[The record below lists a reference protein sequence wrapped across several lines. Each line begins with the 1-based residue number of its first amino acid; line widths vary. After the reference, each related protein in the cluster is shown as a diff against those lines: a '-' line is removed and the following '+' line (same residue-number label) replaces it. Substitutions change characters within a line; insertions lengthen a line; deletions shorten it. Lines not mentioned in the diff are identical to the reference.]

1 MVVDKYLPAI
11 RKRRELGLV
20 LSAGLIGAA
29 FLLRYYS
36 PLQVPFITFF
46 PAVMLAAFVAGRW
59 TGFALTAVSALISI
73 YFFLAPEH
81 TWTLPWNRVPD
92 LIAFIAVC
100 VVLTIA
106 ADAAATALDRLQL
119 AKERHQVLLREMAH
133 RLKNQYAVV
142 SAIAHS
148 LGREAHSV
156 EDFDRLLTDKLQGLA
171 SSHDLL
177 VAGTWNG
184 ASLKELVNAHLLPF
198 CSVIQFQARGEDIT
212 LDAEAVQY
220 LGMAFHELCTNASK
234 YGALTSKEG
243 TIDITWHTG
252 DESLTVKWEEH
263 LPHVVDA
270 RQSAATGFGHKVL
283 TLITPA
289 ALRGTAQL
297 EMLATG
303 LRWTLVMPL
312 ANNRPTSQDTSP
324 GMAHPSV
331 ETGS

>member
-1 MVVDKYLPAI
+1 
-11 RKRRELGLV
+11 
-20 LSAGLIGAA
+20 
-29 FLLRYYS
+29 
-36 PLQVPFITFF
+36 
-46 PAVMLAAFVAGRW
+46 
-59 TGFALTAVSALISI
+59 
-73 YFFLAPEH
+73 
-81 TWTLPWNRVPD
+81 
-92 LIAFIAVC
+92 
-100 VVLTIA
+100 
-106 ADAAATALDRLQL
+106 
-119 AKERHQVLLREMAH
+119 LREMAH

-198 CSVIQFQARGEDIT
+198 CSIIQFQARGEDIT
-212 LDAEAVQY
+212 LDADAVQY

-243 TIDITWHTG
+243 TIDISWHTG
-252 DESLTVKWEEH
+252 DDGLTVKWEEH
-263 LPHVVDA
+263 LPHPVA
-270 RQSAATGFGHKVL
+270 SRPAATGFGHKVL

-289 ALRGTAQL
+289 ALRGTAHL

-312 ANNRPTSQDTSP
+312 AVTHPTVQNTRASRAQ
-324 GMAHPSV
+324 PSV
-331 ETGS
+331 EIGT